1 MKNSKKQ
8 ERMFSLI
15 EMMYLEGIDQK
26 NFCERE
32 DIKLATLKYW
42 LKHYHLEKKLDQAE
56 IHPREEPSWSKFIPI
71 QVDMPMASSD
81 SSIRIEYPNC
91 VRLHLD
97 ICLLN
102 QKTLCSLTQLISCL
116 D

>member
-1 MKNSKKQ
+1 
-8 ERMFSLI
+8 MFSLI
-15 EMMYLEGIDQK
+15 EMMYLEDMDQK
-26 NFCERE
+26 EFCERE

-56 IHPREEPSWSKFIPI
+56 IHPREESSWSKFIPI
-71 QVDMPMASSD
+71 EVDMPMATSD
-81 SSIRIEYPNC
+81 SSIRIEYPNG

-97 ICLLN
+97 TCLLN
-102 QKTLCSLTQLISCL
+102 QKTLYSLTQLISCL